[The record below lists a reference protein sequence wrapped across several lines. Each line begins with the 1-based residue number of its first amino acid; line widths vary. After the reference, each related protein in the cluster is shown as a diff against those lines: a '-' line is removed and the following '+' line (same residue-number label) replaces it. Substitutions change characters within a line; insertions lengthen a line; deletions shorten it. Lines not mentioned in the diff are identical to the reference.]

1 MINVPQI
8 TQDLWPQKVTDLSE
22 ETQLEIYNAAGEAYR
37 SLIKLQFQL
46 SYHAHISIRDLDE
59 MSHYEYLLFF
69 EELKEQKEAE
79 KKAVEE
85 ASQKSKKV

>member
-1 MINVPQI
+1 
-8 TQDLWPQKVTDLSE
+8 
-22 ETQLEIYNAAGEAYR
+22 
-37 SLIKLQFQL
+37 
-46 SYHAHISIRDLDE
+46 